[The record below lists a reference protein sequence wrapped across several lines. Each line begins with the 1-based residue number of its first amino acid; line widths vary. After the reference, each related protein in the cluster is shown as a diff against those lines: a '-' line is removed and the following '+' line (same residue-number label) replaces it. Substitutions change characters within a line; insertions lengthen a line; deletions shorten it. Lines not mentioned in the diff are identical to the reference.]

1 MTAEFDKY
9 AGNYKEIINEVSRIS
24 GEEYEYFIGLRIG
37 LMKAKLAKKPAA
49 PARRLRIL
57 DFGCGIGTTE
67 IFLKEA
73 FPDAEIW
80 GIDPSAASIAEAKRL
95 GLEDVGFLVSEPAA
109 LPFSDGHFDLIYTN
123 GTFHHIARE
132 SHADTLRELSRV
144 LKKEGDLF
152 IFENNPFNPLMMR
165 AMAKNPFDRGVKALH
180 AGYLKKSTIKAGFRL
195 NCVNYYFFF
204 PKCLWIL
211 RVTEKY
217 LKRLQLGAQYFI
229 WASRSISKLNPDNKR
244 AGTRT
249 HHPGYSGCP

>member
-24 GEEYEYFIGLRIG
+24 GEEYEYFIELRIS
-37 LMKAKLAKKPAA
+37 LMKAKLAANPAA

-67 IFLKEA
+67 IFLKGA
-73 FPDAEIW
+73 FPGAEIW
-80 GIDPSAASIAEAKRL
+80 GIDPSAASIAEAKSL

-109 LPFSDGHFDLIYTN
+109 LPFPDGHFDLIYTN

-165 AMAKNPFDRGVKALH
+165 AMAKNPFDRGVKALT
-180 AGYLKKSTIKAGFRL
+180 AGYLKKALITAEFQL
-195 NCVNYYFFF
+195 NVVNYYFFF
-204 PKCLWIL
+204 PKCLSFL
-211 RVTEKY
+211 RGTEHY
-217 LKRLQLGAQYFI
+217 LRRLPLGAQYFV
-229 WASRSISKLNPDNKR
+229 WGSK
-244 AGTRT
+244 TT
-249 HHPGYSGCP
+249 